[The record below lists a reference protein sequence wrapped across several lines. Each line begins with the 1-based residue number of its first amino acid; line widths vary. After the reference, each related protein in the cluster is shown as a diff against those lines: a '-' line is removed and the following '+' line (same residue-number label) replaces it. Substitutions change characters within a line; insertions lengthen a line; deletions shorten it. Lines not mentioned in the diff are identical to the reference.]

1 MLELGESIK
10 PDESPAQPAGHQQG
24 SQGSNLAAAAAAAAA
39 AGEAASGQFQVL
51 SAAIAALPSLRHL
64 IVRGADPIT
73 TASGSRLAR
82 GVAFTVD
89 AGTLAAGVNAG
100 QLTHLKV
107 SGWTEADYALI
118 AQGREH

>member
-10 PDESPAQPAGHQQG
+10 LDESFAQPIGHHQS
-24 SQGSNLAAAAAAAAA
+24 SQPPNLAAAA

-64 IVRGADPIT
+64 IVRGADPFT

-82 GVAFTVD
+82 GVAFNID
-89 AGTLAAGVNAG
+89 AGTLAAGVNVG

-107 SGWTEADYALI
+107 SGWTEADYELV
-118 AQGREH
+118 AQGMEQ